1 MAKQVTVTKRDGR
14 VTVDTDL
21 NYLFSTMRN
30 GTYHL
35 IIKRASEARTIAQND
50 LMWMW
55 MQCIEH
61 ETGTPKQDVYSY
73 YCKKFL
79 MKTIRI
85 GERLEKV
92 YDTTSKL
99 NTKQMSDFM
108 NKVQADAAGELGIQ
122 LPIPEDRY
130 FEEFYQQYNV

>member
-1 MAKQVTVTKRDGR
+1 
-14 VTVDTDL
+14 
-21 NYLFSTMRN
+21 
-30 GTYHL
+30 
-35 IIKRASEARTIAQND
+35 
-50 LMWMW
+50 
-55 MQCIEH
+55 
-61 ETGTPKQDVYSY
+61 
-73 YCKKFL
+73 

-108 NKVQADAAGELGIQ
+108 NKVQADAASELGIQ